1 MMKKKKSETLGI
13 KMEESIMEPH
23 NLSSETLRKWM
34 QCMVV
39 QRLIRQA
46 QGQVLAIFAIALPV
60 IFGGGAIAVDI
71 GHLFVARNTMQNAAD
86 AGARAGAS
94 ILANG
99 GSESDAA
106 AAASDFANQN
116 MTFPSY
122 FTGATTNVTFPTAAS
137 VQVSI
142 THNLPLFLAPVIG
155 LDTASVAAT
164 ASAELAATSTVAPN
178 AMVPL
183 SIYCNNPAGCAGT
196 LGVGQLLNLRRY
208 CGNYFM
214 DGPEGN
220 DCGNDIAD
228 GENFLAGITFD
239 DNNSTNDFRT
249 LVRTGYSNAVT
260 LGQMARALPGNR
272 NGWQDGMTDR
282 LAAGQNE
289 IVLPVIRE
297 ASNPNGEYNVEIID
311 FIKVRIH
318 GFSTSRNTDETS
330 FEIIRSQV
338 TTSEFAEASEGLNID
353 SVVGVRLSQ

>member
-1 MMKKKKSETLGI
+1 MEKRKSGIPVSKKEV
-13 KMEESIMEPH
+13 SIMKH
-23 NLSSETLRKWM
+23 HSLSSETLRKWI
-34 QCMVV
+34 QRMVL
-39 QRLIRQA
+39 QRLLRRA
-46 QGQVLAIFAIALPV
+46 QGQVLAIFALALPV
-60 IFGGGAIAVDI
+60 IFGGGAIAVDL

-94 ILANG
+94 VLANG

-106 AAASDFANQN
+106 AAAADFANQN

-122 FTGATTNVTFPTAAS
+122 FSGATPNVTFPTAAT

-142 THNLPLFLAPVIG
+142 SHDLPLFLAPVIG
-155 LDTASVAAT
+155 IDTAPVATT
-164 ASAELAATSTVAPN
+164 ASAVLAAVSTVAPN
-178 AMVPL
+178 ALVPL
-183 SIYCNNPAGCAGT
+183 AIYCNNPAGCAGT
-196 LGVGQLLNLRRY
+196 LSVGQSLNLRRY

-220 DCGNDIAD
+220 DCGNEIAG

-249 LVRTGYSNAVT
+249 LVRDGYSDAVT
-260 LGQMARALPGNR
+260 LGQLARALPGNR

-282 LAAGQNE
+282 LAAGQTE
-289 IVLPVIRE
+289 MVLPVIRE
-297 ASNPNGEYNVEIID
+297 AVSPSGEYNVEIID

-318 GFSTSRNTDETS
+318 SFSTSGNTDETS

-338 TTSEFAEASEGLNID
+338 TTSEFADATQGLNIN